1 MEIAPGIRA
10 AVTGLPRFLLLLT
23 RLVRDPRVLGTDK
36 AVLAAAIAYALNPF
50 DLIPDF
56 IPLLGQLDDL
66 LFIALAIDRLV
77 ENAGP
82 DLIRAHWNGSE
93 EELVALST
101 SVDALAR
108 RLPGPVRR
116 QLRRAVEAG

>member
-1 MEIAPGIRA
+1 METAPGLRA

-23 RLVRDPRVLGTDK
+23 RLVRDPRVSGADK

-66 LFIALAIDRLV
+66 LFVALAIDRLV

-82 DLIRAHWNGSE
+82 DLIKAHWNGPE
-93 EELVALST
+93 EELVALSA
-101 SVDALAR
+101 SVDGLAR

-116 QLRRAVEAG
+116 QLRRTVQSS